1 MEGKQHAEGIKKSID
16 GIIGSDTFL
25 KAKRKTEDDIQR
37 EKFEKI
43 ILTLEEIEARAMI
56 LGNDL
61 GLDFS
66 SYDEKFYQVIDGL
79 FSMHYNKDAV
89 EVIFFYLYERFNPD
103 GSMNGLV
110 DKDEKRVEL
119 NSPSDLWEIVKQIQS
134 QAKKKNARS

>member
-66 SYDEKFYQVIDGL
+66 LYDEKFYQVVDGL
-79 FSMHYNKDAV
+79 LGLHFGKDAN

-119 NSPSDLWEIVKQIQS
+119 NSPSDLWEIIKQIQS
-134 QAKKKNARS
+134 QEKRKNARS

>member
-25 KAKRKTEDDIQR
+25 KPKRKTEEDIQR
-37 EKFEKI
+37 EKFETVI
-43 ILTLEEIEARAMI
+43 RLLEEIEVRSMI

-61 GLDFS
+61 ELDLS

-79 FSMHYNKDAV
+79 LGLHFGKEAN

-103 GSMNGLV
+103 GSMNSLI
-110 DKDEKRVEL
+110 DKNDNRVEL